1 MDHRLH
7 ESWQDVVPGII
18 VLATLVLLAVGIF
31 FIDALRREFLEGP
44 TVILLADD
52 IRGLAPGADVW
63 VAGKPAGRVKSI
75 SFVDSGTSE
84 PGRVVLHV
92 VLLREAVRSLRA
104 DATAQIGQSSL
115 LAPPVVQFRPGSPDA
130 PPFDFGDTLTVT
142 PVPGI
147 ETFRALADSGRVA
160 VAELS
165 GDLARLES
173 ELATGDGTLP
183 RLRRHPEVAGQLTAI
198 GQRAELL
205 GESWARSGGF
215 RQLTRDSASRAH
227 MARLSESM
235 NTLSG
240 QASMRASA
248 FAPITQALEDLRERN
263 ERLDASLRAARGTV
277 GRLLHDGE
285 LQLQTER
292 TQALSDSLRFELA
305 ADPLRWLRFR
315 LF

>member
-1 MDHRLH
+1 MEPRLH

-18 VLATLVLLAVGIF
+18 VLATLILLAVGIF
-31 FIDALRREFLEGP
+31 FVDTLRREFLEGP

-52 IRGLAPGADVW
+52 IRGLTPGADVW

-75 SFVDSGTSE
+75 SFIGSGSSE
-84 PGRVVLHV
+84 PGRVALQVI
-92 VLLREAVRSLRA
+92 LLREAVPSLRA

-115 LAPPVVQFRPGSPDA
+115 LAPPVVKFRPGSPEA
-130 PPFDFGDTLTVT
+130 PPFNFADTLTVT

-160 VAELS
+160 MALLS
-165 GDLARLES
+165 EDLARLES

-183 RLRRHPEVAGQLTAI
+183 QLRRHPEVAGQLTAI

-205 GESWARSGGF
+205 RESWARSGGF
-215 RQLTRDSASRAH
+215 RQLARDSVSLAR

-240 QASMRASA
+240 QASARASE
-248 FAPITQALEDLRERN
+248 FEPILQALQELRARN
-263 ERLDASLRAARGTV
+263 ERLDASLRAARGTA
-277 GRLLHDGE
+277 GRLLYDGE

-292 TQALSDSLRFELA
+292 TRALSDSLQAELA

>member
-1 MDHRLH
+1 M
-7 ESWQDVVPGII
+7 
-18 VLATLVLLAVGIF
+18 LATLILLAVGIF
-31 FIDALRREFLEGP
+31 FVDTLRREFLEGP

-52 IRGLAPGADVW
+52 IRGLTPGADVW

-75 SFVDSGTSE
+75 SFIGSGSSE
-84 PGRVVLHV
+84 PGRVALQVI
-92 VLLREAVRSLRA
+92 LLREAVPSLRA

-115 LAPPVVQFRPGSPDA
+115 LAPPVVKFRPGSPEA
-130 PPFDFGDTLTVT
+130 PPFNFADTLTVT

-160 VAELS
+160 VALLS
-165 GDLARLES
+165 EDLARLES

-183 RLRRHPEVAGQLTAI
+183 QLRRHPEVAGQLKAI

-205 GESWARSGGF
+205 RESWARSGGF
-215 RQLTRDSASRAH
+215 RQLARDSVSLAR

-240 QASMRASA
+240 QASARASE
-248 FAPITQALEDLRERN
+248 FEPILQALQELRARN
-263 ERLDASLRAARGTV
+263 ERLDASLRAARGTA
-277 GRLLHDGE
+277 GRLLYDGE

-292 TQALSDSLRFELA
+292 TRALSDSLQAELA